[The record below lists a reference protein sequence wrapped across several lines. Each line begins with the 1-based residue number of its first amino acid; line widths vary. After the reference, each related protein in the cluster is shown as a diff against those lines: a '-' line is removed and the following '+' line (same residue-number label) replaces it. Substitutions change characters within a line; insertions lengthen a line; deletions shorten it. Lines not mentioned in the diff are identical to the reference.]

1 MTESAYTSADATDTT
16 TRVSVTRPAG
26 LWHRLRRWPLFPI
39 AILGLLVFGAVFA
52 PLIAPQ
58 SPTLATL
65 RDRATPPVW
74 AEGGKAKYLLGTDH
88 QGRDVLSRIIFGAR
102 ISLTIAVV
110 AISVSL
116 VAGTAM
122 GLVSGYFG
130 GIVDEVIMRFV
141 DLIRSIPFL
150 LVALV
155 FVVVFGQSFTLL
167 LILLSITAWTGYA
180 RQVRAEALQLRD
192 REYVQ
197 SARIAGATSGR
208 IILRHILPGVISTI
222 TVISTLQVGSLILAE
237 ASLSF
242 LGAGVPPP
250 TPAWGSMVA
259 DGRNYLQRAPWM
271 STFPGIA
278 ILLTV
283 LAFNF
288 LGDWI
293 RDRFDPKLR
302 QL

>member
-1 MTESAYTSADATDTT
+1 MAEATTGGST
-16 TRVSVTRPAG
+16 IVQARPLEAGHRRRVWST
-26 LWHRLRRWPLFPI
+26 LRRWPVIPLI
-39 AILGLLVFGAVFA
+39 ILGLLVFGAVFA
-52 PLIAPQ
+52 PLIAPH

-65 RDRATPPVW
+65 RDRTKPPMW
-74 AEGGKAKYLLGTDH
+74 AEGGSSDHILGTDH
-88 QGRDVLSRIIFGAR
+88 QGRDILSRIIYGAR
-102 ISLTIAVV
+102 ISLVIAIV
-110 AISVSL
+110 AVSVSL
-116 VAGTAM
+116 AAGTAM
-122 GLVSGYFG
+122 GLVSGYYG
-130 GIVDEVIMRFV
+130 GLVDEVIMRFV

-180 RQVRAEALQLRD
+180 RQVRAEALQLRE

-197 SARIAGATSGR
+197 SAKIAGASSAR
-208 IILRHILPGVISTI
+208 IIYRHILPGVVSTI

-259 DGRNYLQRAPWM
+259 DGRNYLQRASWI

-283 LAFNF
+283 VAFNF

-293 RDRFDPKLR
+293 RDRFDPRLR

>member
-1 MTESAYTSADATDTT
+1 MAEATT
-16 TRVSVTRPAG
+16 TPGTVVVAEGRPARQRRRV
-26 LWHRLRRWPLFPI
+26 WRTLRRWPVVPLI
-39 AILGLLVFGAVFA
+39 ILGFLVFGAVFA
-52 PLIAPQ
+52 PLVAPH

-65 RDRATPPVW
+65 RDRTKPPVW
-74 AEGGKAKYLLGTDH
+74 SEGGTSDHILGTDH

-102 ISLTIAVV
+102 ISLIIAVV
-110 AISVSL
+110 AVSLSL

-122 GLVSGYFG
+122 GLVSGYYG
-130 GIVDEVIMRFV
+130 GLIDEAIMRFV
-141 DLIRSIPFL
+141 DLIRSVPFL

-155 FVVVFGQSFTLL
+155 FVVVFGQSFLLL

-180 RQVRAEALQLRD
+180 RQVRAEALQLRE

-197 SARIAGATSGR
+197 SAKIAGASSFR
-208 IILRHILPGVISTI
+208 IIYRHILPGVVSTI

-259 DGRNYLQRAPWM
+259 DGRNYLQRASWI

-293 RDRFDPKLR
+293 RDRFDPRLR